1 MSIKEQIIGTWRLI
15 SQHTEYPDGRIEI
28 TRGENPHGILMYDAQ
43 GNMSVQLLRNAEPM
57 LQHTDITSFETAM
70 EQYHGYFGTYDLLE
84 EEGVVYHNVIG
95 AAFLPYQGT
104 RQRREF
110 KLEGDMLK
118 LSSRA
123 TTAGDD
129 TARHL
134 VWQRITGKYT
144 D

>member
-1 MSIKEQIIGTWRLI
+1 MSIKEQLIGTWRLI
-15 SQHTEYPDGRIEI
+15 SQHTEYPDGSIEV
-28 TRGENPHGILMYDAQ
+28 TRGEKPDGILMYDAQ
-43 GNMSVQLLRNAEPM
+43 GNMSVHLLRSTEPTM
-57 LQHTDITSFETAM
+57 QHTDLTSFETAM
-70 EQYHGYFGTYDLLE
+70 DQYHGYFGTYEVVE
-84 EEGVVYHNVIG
+84 EECVVYHNVVG
-95 AAFLPYQGT
+95 SGFPPYVGT

-110 KLEGDMLK
+110 KLDGDVLN

-134 VWQRITGKYT
+134 VWHRITGKYS